1 MDDKERNITLNIA
14 GKLYPLKTKGE
25 EHESQMRFA
34 AEDVTKML
42 EKYNVSFPAM
52 STQDKLVFVALNQAM
67 TKLKFQRAA
76 EAMKQEFDA
85 AEADL
90 SDYLDKLETDR

>member
-1 MDDKERNITLNIA
+1 MEEKERNITLNIA
-14 GKLYPLKTKGE
+14 GKSYPLKTKGE

-34 AEDVTKML
+34 AEDVEKML
-42 EKYNVSFPAM
+42 EKYNLSFSNM

-76 EAMKQEFDA
+76 EALKLEVDA
-85 AEADL
+85 ADADL
-90 SDYLDKLETDR
+90 SAYLDKIETDR